1 MNYTQYIEDFNR
13 GDDERLVEQYFTED
27 CIFQSGNRL
36 LRGRSEL
43 LGFLHWAH
51 DGIREII
58 RAQLVLQDATHIFA
72 EIDMDFHATRDRP
85 DFLFGALKQ
94 GEFLTVKFFVIY
106 RLREGKVA
114 HLKSAIWPTNVGV
127 SKPATRLGAS
137 PQQRQAFLA
146 YTQAFSNAQLERFSQ
161 YYTDDVVCELG
172 GAGIVLRGKQAILD
186 FYGKMFQTVRESLT
200 LHQLIADEDG
210 LAADVTSQFTAIED
224 AQDFVVAPLRKGECV
239 RVRVLVYYSLRDGRI
254 SHIRVGRAGP
264 VSAPQRA

>member
-1 MNYTQYIEDFNR
+1 MNYAQYIEDFNR
-13 GDDERLVEQYFTED
+13 GDDERLVRDYFTED
-27 CIFQSGNRL
+27 CLFQSNNRV

-43 LGFLHWAH
+43 LEFLRWAH

-94 GEFLTVKFFVIY
+94 GEFLTVKFFVVY
-106 RLREGKVA
+106 GLRDGKVA
-114 HLKSAIWPTNVGV
+114 HLKAATWPTNVGV
-127 SKPATRLGAS
+127 SKPAVRLGPAAE
-137 PQQRQAFLA
+137 QRQAFLE
-146 YTQAFSNAQLERFSQ
+146 YTQAFSNAQFERFSR

-200 LHQLIADEDG
+200 LHQLIADEGG

-224 AQDFVVAPLRKGECV
+224 APDFVVAALRKGECV
-239 RVRVLVYYSLRDGRI
+239 RVRVLVYYTLRQGRI
-254 SHIRVGRAGP
+254 CHIRVGRAGQ
-264 VSAPQRA
+264 VSAPQQA